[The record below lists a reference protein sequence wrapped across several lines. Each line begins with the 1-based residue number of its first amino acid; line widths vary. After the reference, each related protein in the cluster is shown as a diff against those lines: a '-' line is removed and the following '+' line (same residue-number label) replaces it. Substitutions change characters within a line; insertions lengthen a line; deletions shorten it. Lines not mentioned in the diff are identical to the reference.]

1 MLPERIRRP
10 RFAIPA
16 LLWSIFLGCLPC
28 GQAGMVGSIEECG
41 VTNAGRDTHLLQ
53 VKVFL
58 AQEQVRQQLRR
69 LGFSEEEAATRLER
83 LGDDELRQVAQRVEE
98 LQSGQAGGLA
108 ALAGIVIIVVFILMA
123 AGFVTRR

>member
-1 MLPERIRRP
+1 MLPERVRRP
-10 RFAIPA
+10 RFAIPV

-41 VTNAGRDTHLLQ
+41 ITNAAMDGHLTQ

-69 LGFSEEEAATRLER
+69 LGLSEEEAATRLER

-98 LQSGQAGGLA
+98 MQSGQGGLVG
-108 ALAGIVIIVVFILMA
+108 LASMLVILAFILMF
-123 AGFVTRR
+123 AGFLTRK